1 MKKIII
7 SFFAAIAASV
17 SVSAQVVDE
26 HGHVVDTSAIYGE
39 RADSLDAAVFVS
51 RQAGN
56 YLSKG
61 KEIRTEVISAAGL
74 CKMACCNLA
83 ESFENSASVTVG
95 YSDAVTGARQIR
107 LLGLSGVY
115 TQMLDET
122 RPVMRGLSA
131 PFGLSYVPGQWL
143 ESIQIAKG
151 SSSVIN
157 GVECMTGQINMEHRK
172 PTDEKPL
179 FINGAVMSDTKMDLN
194 VASSLQMGYNWS
206 TVILG
211 HVSGNIAPHDMDGD
225 GFLDEPKQ
233 LQFNL
238 SNRWL
243 YQSDNGVQVRFGVR
257 ALQDS
262 RLGGQMLTDADG
274 QHVFNDKDTYTLYP
288 QPNQTDPWGSDI
300 LNRSINGYLKVGV
313 PLNEDNS
320 QNIALIADYSYQD
333 MDSYFGATKYLA
345 GQHSAYANLLYQ
357 NVINDSHRFT
367 VGLNGT
373 FDRYDEDFLRQVRI
387 VKPVEYSGLK
397 DLANA
402 GVFGEYTYHAGD
414 KFSAIAGLRGDWFYG
429 QGFKVS
435 PRVTLKYTPVDEIV
449 IRANGGRGLRYATPL
464 VDNIGVFST
473 GKEFVGAYNDHI
485 LEDAWT
491 FGGNITYYMPFGA
504 SSNTY
509 LSFDYFRTQFVQQ
522 MVVDYE
528 MIMNQI
534 HFYPLDGSRSFT
546 DNYQLDFSVDPVER
560 FNITATFRYTNA
572 MIELAGRGLVE
583 KPMTSRF
590 KGVLNLQYA
599 TNLNKWIFDFTAS
612 VNGSCRVY
620 DFMERLN
627 EDGTFTAQPVE
638 GVARM
643 YRNGRTP
650 VYPMLYAQVTRRFK
664 GWDVYIGAENL
675 TNFRQKDAIIGAEN
689 PRMPMFDA
697 SCIWGPLMGIKAH
710 VGFRFTLWKKA

>member
-1 MKKIII
+1 MKKTIIT
-7 SFFAAIAASV
+7 FFAVFAAAIS
-17 SVSAQVVDE
+17 SFAQAVDQ
-26 HGHVVDTSAIYGE
+26 HGHAVDTTDIYGE
-39 RADSLDAAVFVS
+39 RADSLSAAVFVS

-95 YSDAVTGARQIR
+95 FSDAVTGARQIR

-179 FINGAVMSDTKMDLN
+179 FLNAAVMSDTKMDFN
-194 VASSLQMGYNWS
+194 IASSLQMGYKWS

-211 HVSGNIAPHDMDGD
+211 HVSGNVEPHDMNGD
-225 GFLDEPKQ
+225 GFMDEPKM

-238 SNRWL
+238 ANRWL
-243 YQSDNGVQVRFGVR
+243 YQADNGTQIRFGVR
-257 ALQDS
+257 AIQDT
-262 RLGGQMLTDADG
+262 RDGGQIEAIK
-274 QHVFNDKDTYTLYP
+274 NR
-288 QPNQTDPWGSDI
+288 WSSDI
-300 LNRSINGYLKVGV
+300 LNRSLNGYFKIGV

-333 MDSYFGATKYLA
+333 MDSGFGIKAYDA
-345 GQHSAYANLLYQ
+345 SQHSAFANLLYQ
-357 NVINDSHRFT
+357 NVISDSHRFT
-367 VGLNGT
+367 LGFNGT
-373 FDRYDEDFLRQVRI
+373 FDRYDENLVRAVWQNGFLVG
-387 VKPVEYSGLK
+387 KEDSGIS

-402 GVFGEYTYHAGD
+402 GFFGEYTYHAGD
-414 KFSAIAGLRGDWFYG
+414 KFSAIAGLRGDWFYR
-429 QGFKVS
+429 QGLKVS
-435 PRVTLKYTPVDEIV
+435 PRVTLKYMPVEEIV
-449 IRANGGRGLRYATPL
+449 IRANGGRGLRYSTPL

-473 GKEFVGAYNDHI
+473 GKEFVGAYDDHI

-491 FGGNITYYMPFGA
+491 FGGNVTYYLPFGA

-509 LSFDYFRTQFVQQ
+509 LSFDYFRTQFAQQ

-528 MIMNQI
+528 YGMNQI
-534 HFYPLDGSRSFT
+534 HFYALDGKRSYT

-572 MIELAGRGLVE
+572 KIELAGKGLVE

-612 VNGSCRVY
+612 LNGSCRVY
-620 DFMERLN
+620 NFMEGLKDADSN
-627 EDGTFTAQPVE
+627 LLYKD
-638 GVARM
+638 
-643 YRNGRTP
+643 GRTP
-650 VYPMLYAQVTRRFK
+650 VYPLLYAQITRRFK
-664 GWDVYIGAENL
+664 GWDVYLGAENL
-675 TNFRQKDAIIGAEN
+675 TNFTQKNVILGAVKDEN
-689 PRMPMFDA
+689 GYVNAFQPSFDA
-697 SCIWGPLMGIKAH
+697 SCVWGPLMGIKAH